1 MNKIKQGAFQ
11 ISSIEIKKFNFEQNQ
26 EIKED
31 DINEIKINHTIGA
44 IAQKKDNKEKDN
56 FLVQLDLN
64 IKANNNNNKNIYN
77 ISTSIVSLIEFEV
90 KDEQNEILL
99 NNAVAIMFSYL
110 RPMIA
115 QITMLSGFPPY
126 HLQPV
131 SFEQFKVNIINNNK

>member
-1 MNKIKQGAFQ
+1 GDVKKKQ
-11 ISSIEIKKFNFEQNQ
+11 
-26 EIKED
+26 
-31 DINEIKINHTIGA
+31 
-44 IAQKKDNKEKDN
+44 KEKDKI
-56 FLVQLDLN
+56 LVQLDLN
-64 IKANNNNNKNIYN
+64 IKANNNNKKNIYN

-90 KDEQNEILL
+90 KDEQNEFLL

-131 SFEQFKVNIINNNK
+131 SFEQFKVDIINNN

>member
-1 MNKIKQGAFQ
+1 MSKIGQGIFQ
-11 ISSIEIKKFNFEQNQ
+11 ISSIEIKKFNFEQNP
-26 EIKED
+26 EIKEG
-31 DINEIKINHTIGA
+31 DIDKFEFSKTIGA
-44 IAQKKDNKEKDN
+44 IARKKDDKEKDK
-56 FLVQLDLN
+56 FLIQLNLN
-64 IKANNNNNKNIYN
+64 IKANNNNKKNIYN

-110 RPMIA
+110 RPIIA

-131 SFEQFKVNIINNNK
+131 SFEQFKVDIINNN

>member
-1 MNKIKQGAFQ
+1 MSKIKQGAFQ

-31 DINEIKINHTIGA
+31 DINEIKFNHTIGA
-44 IAQKKDNKEKDN
+44 IAQKKDNKEKDK

-90 KDEQNEILL
+90 KDEQNEFLL

-131 SFEQFKVNIINNNK
+131 SFEQFKVNIINNN

>member
-11 ISSIEIKKFNFEQNQ
+11 ISSIEIKKFNFEQNP
-26 EIKED
+26 EIKEG
-31 DINEIKINHTIGA
+31 DIDKFEFSRTIGA
-44 IAQKKDNKEKDN
+44 IAQKKDNKEKDK
-56 FLVQLDLN
+56 FLAQLDLN
-64 IKANNNNNKNIYN
+64 IKANNNNKKNIYN

-90 KDEQNEILL
+90 KDEQNKILL

-131 SFEQFKVNIINNNK
+131 SFEEFEVKIINEK

>member
-1 MNKIKQGAFQ
+1 MSKIKQGIFQ
-11 ISSIEIKKFNFEQNQ
+11 ISSIEIKKFNFEQNP
-26 EIKED
+26 EIKKD
-31 DINEIKINHTIGA
+31 DIDEIKCVNTIGA
-44 IAQKKDNKEKDN
+44 AAQKKDDTVNDN

-64 IKANNNNNKNIYN
+64 IKANSKDKNIYH
-77 ISTSIVSLIEFEV
+77 ISTTILSLIAFET
-90 KDEQNEILL
+90 KDEQNKILL

-131 SFEQFKVNIINNNK
+131 SFEEFEVKIINEK

>member
-1 MNKIKQGAFQ
+1 MSKIKQGAFQ
-11 ISSIEIKKFNFEQNQ
+11 ISSIEIKKFNFEQNP
-26 EIKED
+26 EIKEG
-31 DINEIKINHTIGA
+31 DIDKFEFSRTIGA
-44 IAQKKDNKEKDN
+44 IAQKKDNKEKDK

-64 IKANNNNNKNIYN
+64 IKANNNNKKNIYN

-90 KDEQNEILL
+90 KDEQNEFLL

-131 SFEQFKVNIINNNK
+131 SFEQFKVDIINNN